1 MLADDPLSALI
12 AWAAACGVAGLLFVT
27 LLERL
32 VPVLPS
38 YGLLVAIGMAA
49 AGGAWSVPTA
59 LVASTVGGFGGCLA
73 FYVVAAALGES
84 RSMVMVRWTGRVFGV
99 SPSRVDRLTGYF
111 RTHQGVLAFGSQLV
125 PTVRLVAPAIAGLLR
140 AEAKKFAVAS
150 ACGIALWNSVFIAV
164 GYTAALAA
172 ATTNVSTLALW
183 ILVIIVIGEG
193 FAVAVAIWRRSRQRT
208 IRRSLPPAA
217 MPKKE
222 D

>member
-1 MLADDPLSALI
+1 
-12 AWAAACGVAGLLFVT
+12 
-27 LLERL
+27 
-32 VPVLPS
+32 
-38 YGLLVAIGMAA
+38 
-49 AGGAWSVPTA
+49 
-59 LVASTVGGFGGCLA
+59 
-73 FYVVAAALGES
+73 
-84 RSMVMVRWTGRVFGV
+84 
-99 SPSRVDRLTGYF
+99 
-111 RTHQGVLAFGSQLV
+111 V

-183 ILVIIVIGEG
+183 ILVIIVVGEG
-193 FAVAVAIWRRSRQRT
+193 FAVAVAIWRRSRRRT
-208 IRRSLPPAA
+208 IRRLPPPAA

>member
-1 MLADDPLSALI
+1 MTEDPLSALI
-12 AWAAACGVAGLLFVT
+12 AWAAACGVAGLLGVT

-32 VPVLPS
+32 VPVVPS

-59 LVASTVGGFGGCLA
+59 LVASTMGGFGGCLA
-73 FYVVAAALGES
+73 FYVVAAAIGES
-84 RSMVMVRWTGRVFGV
+84 RSIVMVRWTGRVFGV
-99 SPSRVDRLTGYF
+99 PPSRVDWLTGYF

-164 GYTAALAA
+164 GYMAALAA

-183 ILVIIVIGEG
+183 ILVIIVVGEG
-193 FAVAVAIWRRSRQRT
+193 FAVAVWRRSRRRRT
-208 IRRSLPPAA
+208 IRRSPPPGA
-217 MPKKE
+217 MPKEE